1 MKIPQPYQ
9 LFLGDVTDPLSV
21 KTARGI
27 QYWRPEQCIAEIR
40 LPGGSV
46 SPGLEEMSVDQAA
59 LRGAKTLVLGTANAG
74 GFLPEH
80 WLPVIRAAI
89 EAGMNVASGLH
100 QRLGD
105 IPGLTELANHHQ
117 VSLFDIR
124 HTQTDLMVGNGKKR
138 PGKRVLTV
146 GTDCSVGKMYTSLT
160 LEAAMR
166 TQGMKADFRATGQT
180 GIFIAGDGIAIDA
193 VIADFIAGAAELLSP
208 ANTDD
213 HWDIIEG
220 QGSLF
225 HPAYAGVSLG
235 LLQGAQPDWLVMCH
249 EMGRPHMRNLPHI
262 PMVSPQDCV
271 AANTLSIRT
280 YSVIAD
286 LVVAGEGVGVVDL
299 FTASRYAAQLTIV
312 PVTEPLP
319 YEVMFVSRRDTSPS
333 HAMQTFKT
341 IIYGKLRETAGNYP
355 GSGGK

>member
-1 MKIPQPYQ
+1 MKIPQPYL
-9 LFLGDVTDPLSV
+9 LFLGDVTDPLAA

-40 LPGGSV
+40 LPGCSV
-46 SPGLEEMSVDQAA
+46 SLGLEEMSVEQAA
-59 LRGAKTLVLGTANAG
+59 LQGAKTLVLGTANAG

-105 IPGLTELANHHQ
+105 VPGLTELANHYQ

-124 HTQTDLMVGNGKKR
+124 HTETELTVGTGKKR
-138 PGKRVLTV
+138 TGKRVLTV
-146 GTDCSVGKMYTSLT
+146 GTDCSVGKMYTSLA
-160 LEAAMR
+160 LESAMR
-166 TQGMKADFRATGQT
+166 AQGMNADFRATGQT
-180 GIFIAGDGIAIDA
+180 GIFIAGNGIAIDA

-235 LLQGAQPDWLVMCH
+235 LLQGAQPHWLVMCH
-249 EMGRPHMRNLPHI
+249 EMGRTHMRHLPHI
-262 PMVSPQDCV
+262 PMVDPEDCL
-271 AANTLSIRT
+271 AANLQAGKVTSDNVRLAGFSVNTSNFNEQEAKAYLQDLSQRFGVPATDPVRFGIT
-280 YSVIAD
+280 EIAA
-286 LVVAGEGVGVVDL
+286 LLKERG
-299 FTASRYAAQLTIV
+299 
-312 PVTEPLP
+312 
-319 YEVMFVSRRDTSPS
+319 
-333 HAMQTFKT
+333 
-341 IIYGKLRETAGNYP
+341 
-355 GSGGK
+355 